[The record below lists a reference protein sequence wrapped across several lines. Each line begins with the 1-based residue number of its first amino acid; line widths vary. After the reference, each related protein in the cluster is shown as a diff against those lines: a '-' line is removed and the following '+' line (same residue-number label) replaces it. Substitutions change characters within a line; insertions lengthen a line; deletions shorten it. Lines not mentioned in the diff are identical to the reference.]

1 MFVIFDYRE
10 IKKKNRVNVEADY
23 SSSQNWHNSWS
34 YFTMNHSNP
43 LCKLYV
49 IFIIVAVIITCI
61 ITVVLL
67 HPCSSLWLCWSRLS
81 SSWRWWSSFTS
92 LLLTLSLP
100 QPVRFPGWMT
110 HARACKQYTFR
121 SYNICFQFYTFWW
134 RSFHMAVPKRRQRI
148 KGFKFRIISRFQ
160 ITSWQW
166 RG

>member
-49 IFIIVAVIITCI
+49 IFIIVAIIITYI

-92 LLLTLSLP
+92 LLLTLSCHSLSDF
-100 QPVRFPGWMT
+100 RAEWRT
-110 HARACKQYTFR
+110 HAPAN
-121 SYNICFQFYTFWW
+121 SIL
-134 RSFHMAVPKRRQRI
+134 SGP
-148 KGFKFRIISRFQ
+148 
-160 ITSWQW
+160 ITSVFNSIRFDGDPFTWQYQ
-166 RG
+166 REDKGLRVSNFAFLLVVFK

>member
-1 MFVIFDYRE
+1 MGKDTLEKRWTEVEGWLHFQIYERITNVWQLSMFVIFDYRE
-10 IKKKNRVNVEADY
+10 IKKKNPVNVEADY

-49 IFIIVAVIITCI
+49 IFIIVVVIITCI

-67 HPCSSLWLCWSRLS
+67 HLCSSLWLCWSWLS

-100 QPVRFPGWMT
+100 QPVQFLGWLT
-110 HARACKQYTFR
+110 HGRACEQYTFR
-121 SYNICFQFYTFWW
+121 FCNICFECYAF
-134 RSFHMAVPKRRQRI
+134 
-148 KGFKFRIISRFQ
+148 
-160 ITSWQW
+160 
-166 RG
+166 